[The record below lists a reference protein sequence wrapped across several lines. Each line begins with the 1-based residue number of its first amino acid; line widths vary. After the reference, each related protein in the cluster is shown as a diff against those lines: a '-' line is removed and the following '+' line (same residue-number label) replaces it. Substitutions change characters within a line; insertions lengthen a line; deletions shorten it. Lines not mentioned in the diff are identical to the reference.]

1 VGSCMQTAIAS
12 ILEMPL
18 DQVPNFV
25 DVTGPSWWDLLQSW
39 VLEHCGCQLFS
50 LPPKMS
56 ERVVTYAWPGTYC
69 IVSGISPR
77 GLGHVVVGQV
87 KDDYSIEMVHDPH
100 PDGTGL
106 RKITNYYFF
115 VCKDPSKG
123 KQ

>member
-1 VGSCMQTAIAS
+1 MLEPPDPILLCANCSKKEEDEIAS
-12 ILEMPL
+12 IKK
-18 DQVPNFV
+18 
-25 DVTGPSWWDLLQSW
+25 PSI
-39 VLEHCGCQLFS
+39 
-50 LPPKMS
+50 PYIP
-56 ERVVTYAWPGTYC
+56 YAPGRC
-69 IVSGISPR
+69 
-77 GLGHVVVGQV
+77 HVVVGQV